1 MGFFNLS
8 LQMVE
13 YYLEMAHN
21 IFFCSPFQFTEKV
34 VMGVI
39 F

>member
-8 LQMVE
+8 QQMVE
-13 YYLEMAHN
+13 YHLEMAHN
-21 IFFCSPFQFTEKV
+21 IFFSSPCQLTEKV
-34 VMGVI
+34 IMGVV